1 MKKLALLAVFFFQFA
16 NAQQQDST
24 EVVSPIAL
32 KKNEVRLDVVS
43 LITKMRIHLS
53 YERFLNKDFSVGLS
67 ASLSESNKAKKDF
80 DENFDR
86 TLAEYEINPYVRYS
100 LSKSQVSYYYV
111 EAFASANGGKYKT
124 KERFTEGGNGYYLAV
139 ENTYFDVA
147 LGGTVGYKLYFKE
160 KFAVDLFVG
169 MGKNLFNTDKSP
181 ELVPRV
187 GASFGYRF

>member
-16 NAQQQDST
+16 NAQEQDST
-24 EVVSPIAL
+24 TIVNPITL

-43 LITKMRIHLS
+43 LITKMRIHVS
-53 YERFLNKDFSVGLS
+53 YERFLNKDFSLGLS
-67 ASLSESNKAKKDF
+67 ASLSESKKAKDDF

-86 TLAEYEINPYVRYS
+86 TLPQYEINPYLRYS
-100 LSKSQVSYYYV
+100 LSKSQVSYYYLEV
-111 EAFASANGGKYKT
+111 FASGNGGKYKT
-124 KERFTEGGNGYYLAV
+124 KERFVDGGNGYYQAV

-147 LGGTVGYKLYFKE
+147 LGGAVGYKLYFKE
-160 KFAVDLFVG
+160 KFAIDLFVG
-169 MGKNLFNTDKSP
+169 MGKNLLNTDKSP

>member
-1 MKKLALLAVFFFQFA
+1 MKKLALVAVFFFQFA
-16 NAQQQDST
+16 HAQQQDST
-24 EVVSPIAL
+24 EVVSPISL

-43 LITKMRIHLS
+43 LITKMRIHAS

-67 ASLSESNKAKKDF
+67 ASISESNKEKKDF

-86 TLAEYEINPYVRYS
+86 TLPQYEVIPYLRYS

-124 KERFTEGGNGYYLAV
+124 KERFVEGGNGYYQAV

-147 LGGTVGYKLYFKE
+147 LGGAVGYKLYFKD

-181 ELVPRV
+181 EIVQRV

>member
-16 NAQQQDST
+16 NAQEQDST
-24 EVVSPIAL
+24 DVVSPITL

-43 LITKMRIHLS
+43 LLTKTRIHLS

-67 ASLSESNKAKKDF
+67 AILSASNKDKKDF
-80 DENFDR
+80 DENFNR
-86 TLAEYEINPYVRYS
+86 TLPQYEINPYVRYS

-124 KERFTEGGNGYYLAV
+124 KERFVEGGNGYYQAV
-139 ENTYFDVA
+139 ENTYFDIA
-147 LGGTVGYKLYFKE
+147 LGGAVGYKLYFKE

-169 MGKNLFNTDKSP
+169 MGKNLLNTDKSP